1 MKALSLLFRGLV
13 PALAV
18 VLLASCAHDD
28 DFEKRFGADAPR
40 EKIIAVKASG
50 KITLDGNLNE
60 GAWAK
65 APAYAFQPPARNYG
79 VVMPKVAKNQDAF
92 EPGMAKLVYDD
103 KYLYIGAVLQD
114 SDVVQYGKEDQAHLY
129 LQGDLFEIFLKSEK
143 SPKYWELY
151 AAPNGKKTTFI
162 FESRGYARA
171 DWGTLD
177 PSFLTAATVQGTINN
192 YNDKDKSWTVEVA
205 IPLKMLQGLT
215 GVKFDNAGK
224 WTILLGRYNYNFGQN
239 RSPASAGKLSP
250 DRILRGTCPQVILLH
265 IVKNKDTKVGKNGF
279 RVFFSSPEPPAGQLR
294 FRFSHISA
302 VCEIR
307 RKRVGV
313 IPCR

>member
-92 EPGMAKLVYDD
+92 EPGMAKLVYD
-103 KYLYIGAVLQD
+103 
-114 SDVVQYGKEDQAHLY
+114 E
-129 LQGDLFEIFLKSEK
+129 
-143 SPKYWELY
+143 
-151 AAPNGKKTTFI
+151 
-162 FESRGYARA
+162 
-171 DWGTLD
+171 
-177 PSFLTAATVQGTINN
+177 
-192 YNDKDKSWTVEVA
+192 
-205 IPLKMLQGLT
+205 
-215 GVKFDNAGK
+215 
-224 WTILLGRYNYNFGQN
+224 
-239 RSPASAGKLSP
+239 
-250 DRILRGTCPQVILLH
+250 
-265 IVKNKDTKVGKNGF
+265 
-279 RVFFSSPEPPAGQLR
+279 EP
-294 FRFSHISA
+294 
-302 VCEIR
+302 C
-307 RKRVGV
+307 
-313 IPCR
+313 

>member
-192 YNDKDKSWTVEVA
+192 YNDKDKSRTVEVA
-205 IPLKMLQGLT
+205 IPLKMLQ
-215 GVKFDNAGK
+215 
-224 WTILLGRYNYNFGQN
+224 
-239 RSPASAGKLSP
+239 
-250 DRILRGTCPQVILLH
+250 
-265 IVKNKDTKVGKNGF
+265 
-279 RVFFSSPEPPAGQLR
+279 
-294 FRFSHISA
+294 
-302 VCEIR
+302 
-307 RKRVGV
+307 
-313 IPCR
+313 

>member
-65 APAYAFQPPARNYG
+65 APAYAFQPPAHNYG

-239 RSPASAGKLSP
+239 RSQLSSV
-250 DRILRGTCPQVILLH
+250 PQLPQGNYHLIEYYGELVL
-265 IVKNKDTKVGKNGF
+265 K
-279 RVFFSSPEPPAGQLR
+279 
-294 FRFSHISA
+294 
-302 VCEIR
+302 
-307 RKRVGV
+307 
-313 IPCR
+313 